1 MEKKNVWIVAII
13 VVVLVVLCCCAIMVV
28 SGATYA
34 ILKPQETSQGINEP
48 VESIVSPTRE
58 PITLPT
64 IDLDPDVEDENNPP
78 STQDQSNIAADIL
91 AQMEKIEQEVEGLR
105 GLPRA
110 GDLNRKTLTP
120 EELRQR
126 VMEDFFVDY
135 TEEEVQQDALIL
147 NLFGLIDRDYDLYE
161 LFVELYSEQIAGFY
175 DDETKEMV
183 VVQGE
188 EFAGPERM
196 TYAHEYTHAL
206 QDAQY
211 DLNDGLNLDDETCE
225 LDTEYCAAV
234 TALVEGDASFT
245 ETEWFLEYSSLKDK
259 QEILQYYQEYASP
272 IFDNTPAFLQE
283 DLIFPYVKGL
293 EFVTKLYENG
303 GYSAIDAAFLNPPV
317 STEQIMHPERYPEDQ
332 PIKIEL
338 DDFTSLLG
346 DGWEEID
353 RNSMGEWYT
362 YLMLG
367 KPLSSDWALE
377 EEKALSAAEGWGG
390 DQYLV
395 YHHLENDEVVL
406 IFLSDWDT
414 QVDADE
420 FWQAF
425 NEYAIKRWGNTT
437 QRTDTKYI
445 WELETET
452 VIVSQKSDQVLWI
465 IAPDPDLAEE
475 LATQF
480 PEFQLE

>member
-1 MEKKNVWIVAII
+1 MEKKNIWIVAII
-13 VVVLVVLCCCAIMVV
+13 IVLLIVLCCCAILVV

-34 ILKPQETSQGINEP
+34 ILKPQETSQNNNEP
-48 VESIVSPTRE
+48 VESIVSPTGE

-64 IDLDPDVEDENNPP
+64 IDIDPDVEEEDNPLPTQENN
-78 STQDQSNIAADIL
+78 SNIPGEIL

-110 GDLNRKTLTP
+110 NDLDRKTLTP

-135 TEEEVQQDALIL
+135 TEEDVRQDALIL

-175 DDETKEMV
+175 DDETREMV
-183 VVQGE
+183 VVQGKD
-188 EFAGPERM
+188 FAGPERM

-211 DLNDGLNLDDETCE
+211 DLNDGLKLDDDNCE
-225 LDTEYCAAV
+225 LDSEYCAAV

-245 ETEWFLEYSSLKDK
+245 ETQWFLEYSSLKDK
-259 QEILQYYQEYASP
+259 QEVLQYYQEYASP

-293 EFVTKLYENG
+293 EFVTKLYEDG
-303 GYSAIDAAFLNPPV
+303 GYAAVDGAFINPPV

-338 DDFTSLLG
+338 DNFTSLLG

-353 RNSMGEWYT
+353 RNTLGEWYT

-367 KPLSSDWALE
+367 KPLSSGWALE
-377 EEKALSAAEGWGG
+377 EEIALTAAEGWGG
-390 DQYLV
+390 DEYLV
-395 YHHLENDEVVL
+395 YHHFENDEDVL
-406 IFLSDWDT
+406 ILLSEWDT
-414 QVDADE
+414 QSDADE
-420 FWQAF
+420 YWLAF
-425 NEYAIKRWGNTT
+425 SEYAVKRWGNST
-437 QRTDTKYI
+437 QKTNTKLT
-445 WELETET
+445 WELDSET
-452 VIVSQKSDQVLWI
+452 VIVRRQTDQVLWI
-465 IAPDPDLAEE
+465 IAPQWDLAEE

-480 PEFQLE
+480 PEFE